1 MSVVW
6 ITGVSCS
13 GKSTLVKNIIN
24 QFDNFQI
31 CKPVGKIRCTKFDDL
46 LVVGGTY
53 TKKVNSPGLDGDS
66 RGSRVKRN
74 NNFKELINREYP
86 KYENILCETRTPAFF
101 NKDILYWLIDTHKLQ
116 IFYLTTEKGIL
127 DDRAK
132 NRKGKNNKQNFW
144 DRKRTDKRTMKEFSS
159 LEILISDEKISK
171 YTKELRNDNIEDS
184 MKNTKTICEFMGV

>member
-13 GKSTLVKNIIN
+13 GKSTLVKNII
-24 QFDNFQI
+24 QKFDKHEI
-31 CKPVGKIRCTKFDDL
+31 YKPVNKIRCIKFDRF
-46 LVVGGTY
+46 LVVVGTY
-53 TKKVNSPGLDGDS
+53 TKKVNLPGLDS
-66 RGSRVKRN
+66 EEFSPRHLLKN
-74 NNFKELINREYP
+74 EFKKVIIEEYP

-171 YTKELRNDNIEDS
+171 YTKELRNDNMEDS